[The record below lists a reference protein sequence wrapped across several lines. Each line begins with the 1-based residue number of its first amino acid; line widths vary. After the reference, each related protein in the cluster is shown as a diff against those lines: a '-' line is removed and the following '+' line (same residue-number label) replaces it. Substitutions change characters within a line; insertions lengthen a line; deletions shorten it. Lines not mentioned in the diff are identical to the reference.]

1 MRVCIG
7 VSLKQQGKYGLTI
20 IATEEAD
27 GAIVEAH
34 DLTRKAEADTSA
46 VGFAGEKGYNTNFKI
61 VKDIYKKMCI
71 ENNQYTNPNI
81 HRGIKF

>member
-1 MRVCIG
+1 
-7 VSLKQQGKYGLTI
+7 LTI

-61 VKDIYKKMCI
+61 VKDIYKK
-71 ENNQYTNPNI
+71 NVY
-81 HRGIKF
+81 

>member
-7 VSLKQQGKYGLTI
+7 VSLKQQGKYGLADVT
-20 IATEEAD
+20 AEEAD

-34 DLTRKAEADTSA
+34 DLAREAEADTSA

-61 VKDIYKKMCI
+61 VKDIYKKKCVLKI
-71 ENNQYTNPNI
+71 INTQIQTSTEE
-81 HRGIKF
+81 